1 MQRRSFRAAP
11 LAAACPQAS
20 AEPEPRA
27 YAFGDGI
34 PHTPGEE
41 PSKLSKLPK
50 RRASAASSVLP
61 AITIPRCT
69 WRCCALTADPAY
81 LSFEK
86 EVLPEAVRRGI
97 GIQAIKVFGNA
108 FLLRVMNAGEFL
120 KYALNLPI
128 HCAALGAST
137 TGQLDDDVRFKPLG
151 AEEMDEL
158 RKIAV
163 TAGPGGV
170 KGPALEYWK
179 RYAEG
184 R

>member
-1 MQRRSFRAAP
+1 MP
-11 LAAACPQAS
+11 L
-20 AEPEPRA
+20 
-27 YAFGDGI
+27 
-34 PHTPGEE
+34 H
-41 PSKLSKLPK
+41 
-50 RRASAASSVLP
+50 V
-61 AITIPRCT
+61 
-69 WRCCALTADPAY
+69 ADPAY

-108 FLLRVMNAGEFL
+108 FLLRVMNAEECL

-137 TGQLDDDVRFKPLG
+137 TGQLDDDVRFAQRFKPLG

-179 RYAEG
+179 RDADG
-184 R
+184 K